1 MTKSNIKAL
10 QLVSRFSLPPNSLG
24 YCGRNSA
31 TEKLKNCVI
40 KEKCDGVAEEITK
53 FIVLHPYLKTIAEI
67 TNLPFTSYNVVESF
81 WLGNDLLKKARPKH
95 YDILLD
101 NFSEQGVPG
110 WLVEELREKRPK
122 KFIPFHL
129 FQILHVG
136 VGRASGAV
144 PFNLDSIT
152 NCMVRWGKVNSITK
166 NNANL
171 TLNSLQKKGGKYSLI
186 LVKETHPFIPKFLP
200 DLKIGDIVAVHW
212 KLITKILKTEED
224 KNLVYWTNKVLD
236 SQN

>member
-1 MTKSNIKAL
+1 MSSIESL

-31 TEKLKNCVI
+31 TERLKNCVI
-40 KEKCDGVAEEITK
+40 KGTCDNVAEEITK
-53 FIVLHPYLKTIAEI
+53 FIVLHPYLKTIAKI
-67 TNLPFTSYNVVESF
+67 TGLPFTSYNVVECF
-81 WLGNDLLKKARPKH
+81 WLGNDLLKKARLKH
-95 YDILLD
+95 YDMLLD
-101 NFSEQGVPG
+101 NFAKQGVPD

-122 KFIPFHL
+122 RFIPFHL

-152 NCMVRWGKVNSITK
+152 NCMVRWGKVNSIT
-166 NNANL
+166 NNTADV
-171 TLNSLQKKGGKYSLI
+171 TLNSLEKRKNKYGLV
-186 LVKETHPFIPKFLP
+186 LVKETQPFIPKFLP
-200 DLKIGDIVAVHW
+200 NLKIGDVVAVHW
-212 KLITKILKTEED
+212 KLITKILNSKEE
-224 KNLVYWTNKVLD
+224 KNLIYWTKEVLN